1 MASGRITAVIVAVV
15 WAASAASI
23 ACAGDVNTLR
33 QGSEPASGDAS
44 APYKRPR
51 IDKPLPDGK
60 VARGSRNILA
70 AWFSDPTPRYRH
82 FVLGSEHEAG
92 SLVVSTSDR
101 RVFRLTLA
109 PDSVFED
116 REPRIADVDGDG
128 LDEVIVVKSYLKG
141 GSALAI
147 AAVRGNALEI
157 AAETPPIGT
166 PFRWLN
172 PAGVGDFDGDGRPD
186 IALVRT
192 PHSDGEL
199 RILTMRDSRL
209 VETLAE
215 DDVSNHAVGSRHLRL
230 YAVADFDED
239 SIVDLAIP
247 SRTRREIRFLSFK
260 GGQMREISRVPLPAA
275 ASEDFSVVTKDG
287 RTAVRVG
294 FSSGR
299 SMIVV
304 P

>member
-1 MASGRITAVIVAVV
+1 MAALMGALAWTVGAAGAAHADDGSRLAQKPAPAEGAPSG
-15 WAASAASI
+15 
-23 ACAGDVNTLR
+23 
-33 QGSEPASGDAS
+33 
-44 APYKRPR
+44 PYKRPR
-51 IDKPLPDGK
+51 ADSPLPDGK
-60 VARGSRNILA
+60 VARGSRNIVA

-82 FVLGSEHEAG
+82 FVLGSEHEAAT
-92 SLVVSTSDR
+92 LVVSTSDR
-101 RVFRLTLA
+101 RVLRLTLP

-128 LDEVIVVKSYLKG
+128 QDEVIVVKSYTKSG
-141 GSALAI
+141 AALAI

-172 PAGVGDFDGDGRPD
+172 PAGVGDLDGDGRPD

-192 PHSDGEL
+192 PHAGGEL
-199 RILTMRDSRL
+199 RILTLREGRL
-209 VETLAE
+209 VETQAE
-215 DDVSNHAVGSRHLRL
+215 DDVSNHALGSRHLRL
-230 YAVADFDED
+230 SAVADFDGD
-239 SIVDLAIP
+239 GVVDLAIP

-260 GGQMREISRVPLPAA
+260 GGRLREIDRIALPAA

-299 SMIVV
+299 SIIVA